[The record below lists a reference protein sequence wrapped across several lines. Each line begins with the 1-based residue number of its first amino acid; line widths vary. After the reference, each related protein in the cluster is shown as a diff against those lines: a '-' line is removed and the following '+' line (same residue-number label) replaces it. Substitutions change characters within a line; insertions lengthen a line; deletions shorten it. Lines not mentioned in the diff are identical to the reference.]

1 MIIEDSALTSR
12 TPTEYALTDME
23 PSIENVKKPTPIQ
36 NFYNGQSIFITGGTG
51 FIGKLLIEKLLRGCP
66 DILCIYVM
74 IRPKK
79 EKNLSQRMKELI
91 DDSLF
96 STLKKT
102 QPTFL
107 NRLVAIEGDC
117 SLPNLGISKTDRTTL
132 IHEVSIIFHVA
143 ATVRF
148 NEKLKSAVAIN
159 IQSLNDVIN
168 LSKEMPK
175 LKSFIHVSTA
185 FANCIHELIEE
196 KFYDPP
202 MDVDQIFD
210 LTNYMDEKLLND
222 ITPQLLGTYPN
233 TYVFTKSI
241 AESVVRKH
249 VDSMPIGIFRPAIV
263 ISTYQEPIPG
273 WIDNTH
279 GPIGITANVL
289 MGLMRTHYC
298 DRTVKANFVP
308 ADLIVNG
315 LIVSA
320 WDIANN
326 RRFKKDL
333 PIYNYVSD
341 DNPITYNEF
350 VEVII
355 KYGELI
361 PSEKALW
368 CHSFLVTK
376 YRLVHLFYVYFL
388 HLLPALIIDT
398 IAVCV
403 GKQPWLLQTYKRI
416 HKMSDLLG
424 YFSTTECIYTNERW
438 NKVIAK
444 LSPEDRKL
452 FFCDIKDLVWGA
464 YFPTYFLGI
473 RKYIFKDPIE
483 TLPQARIKWLRSYW
497 IDLTLKILIACVF
510 LVVIWATFGSF

>member
-1 MIIEDSALTSR
+1 MIIEDSALISR
-12 TPTEYALTDME
+12 TPTEYAFTDME
-23 PSIENVKKPTPIQ
+23 SSIEN
-36 NFYNGQSIFITGGTG
+36 
-51 FIGKLLIEKLLRGCP
+51 
-66 DILCIYVM
+66 
-74 IRPKK
+74 
-79 EKNLSQRMKELI
+79 
-91 DDSLF
+91 LF

-102 QPTFL
+102 QPTFE
-107 NRLVAIEGDC
+107 NRLVAIKGDC

-132 IHEVSIIFHVA
+132 IHEVSIIFNVA

-148 NEKLKSAVAIN
+148 NEKLKSAVITN
-159 IQSLNDVIN
+159 IQSLNDLIN

-175 LKSFIHVSTA
+175 LKSFVHVSTA
-185 FANCIHELIEE
+185 FANCIHDLIEE

-202 MDVDQIFD
+202 MDADQIFD
-210 LTNYMDEKLLND
+210 LTNYMDEKLLD
-222 ITPQLLGTYPN
+222 DTTSQLIGTYPN
-233 TYVFTKSI
+233 IYVFTKSI

-273 WIDNTH
+273 WIDNTY
-279 GPIGITANVL
+279 GPIGITAGVL

-308 ADLIVNG
+308 ADLTVNG

-333 PIYNYVSD
+333 PVYNYVSD
-341 DNPITYNEF
+341 DNSITYGVFLEM
-350 VEVII
+350 IH

-361 PSEKALW
+361 PSEKAVW
-368 CHSFLVTK
+368 CHSLIITK
-376 YRLVHLFYVYFL
+376 YRLVHLFYIYFL
-388 HLLPALIIDT
+388 HLLPAAIIDT
-398 IAVCV
+398 IAVCA
-403 GKQPWLLQTYKRI
+403 GKQPRLRRIYNKI
-416 HKMSDLLG
+416 HKMSDALG
-424 YFSTTECIYTNERW
+424 YFSTMKWTYTNERW

-444 LSPEDRKL
+444 LSPEDREL

-483 TLPQARIKWLRSYW
+483 TLRQARIKWLRFYW
-497 IDLTLKILIACVF
+497 ICQTLKILIVCVF
-510 LVVIWATFGSF
+510 LVIIWATFAGVS